1 LVYFNDDID
10 DLAPS
15 LGYFISVDERHL
27 DVPCLILLTHL
38 LGHFIVGGEPVI
50 EAAFFFGEL
59 AAPAE
64 HVERAVAGAQAEAA
78 LPLETGV
85 QRLGQVRLEAVGRL
99 LAAVPVRV
107 RELRPLVAVAQRTIG
122 SGVGVDEVE
131 DLERDVIVF

>member
-1 LVYFNDDID
+1 M
-10 DLAPS
+10 
-15 LGYFISVDERHL
+15 
-27 DVPCLILLTHL
+27 
-38 LGHFIVGGEPVI
+38 I

-64 HVERAVAGAQAEAA
+64 DVERAVAGAQAEAA

-85 QRLGQVRLEAVGRL
+85 QRFGEVRLEAVGRL